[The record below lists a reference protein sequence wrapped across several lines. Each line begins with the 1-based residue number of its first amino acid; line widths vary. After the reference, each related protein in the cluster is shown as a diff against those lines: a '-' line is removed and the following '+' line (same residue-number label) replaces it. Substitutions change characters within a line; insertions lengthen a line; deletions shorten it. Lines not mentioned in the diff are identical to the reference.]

1 MRCSPGI
8 FSTRHRQPK
17 SVPRTT
23 SSFRTSLASATHPK
37 RSISAPAAHAVPLGD
52 IPGASS
58 VAWLRDTWHEHAN
71 RSLALA
77 TKLTGFQGCPSPVGT
92 PGSLTNGAACSFSSS
107 SLSSS
112 LPSFS
117 TSISF
122 TSTAGYLCGK
132 KRLASSRE
140 IWVVLLS
147 FLSLLLLADM
157 LRKNHVLL
165 LQSATVG
172 IEFLF
177 VLSRE
182 SVYARGLR
190 VISTWERE
198 SGVRFANVAVVNL
211 EEAEMARFNV
221 TRRLIPLAVPHAPGH
236 LDWNHLYP
244 EWINET
250 IPNSCPYL
258 PEARWQSGRKQA
270 DALLA
275 RVECREPVSG
285 WAKDVEWQHML
296 LSLAN
301 LVVQADKPWMP
312 LVLISDCRPPLN
324 LLPCDRLVKRDGPVW
339 LYNLTASDL
348 RTRLQPAGSCGMA
361 QPTLTAEAASPPPLH
376 PFSHHPSCFLPPEPP
391 AIGTVAYATVLHTV
405 ENYVCG
411 AIVLGHS
418 IRRSGSQH
426 DMVALVSR
434 EISNRSRDALREAG
448 WIVKEIDRIRNPYG
462 SKTSYNQWNYSKL
475 LLWQLTEYTRV
486 VFVDADLLVLRNL
499 DHLFAFP
506 DVAARGNDQT
516 DFNSGLMLLR
526 PSHCTFRELLAN
538 VHTIRSPNG
547 GDQGYLNNIFTWWH
561 RLPNSYNTLKHI
573 WASDP
578 KERALELEMK
588 NRWFSEEPAE
598 IHTIHYLGRKP
609 WQCYR
614 DFDCTWLYPW
624 DHNFANEA
632 AHKRW
637 WAMHD
642 SMPEP
647 LQQMCW
653 LRNEDKTEME
663 FRKRGLEAK
672 NAPPAFWNFTV
683 TDPRKDYCFPGQK
696 TCQWELYLEHWKRR

>member
-1 MRCSPGI
+1 MSTSPTQAASSHPLLPSSEPPSDAAI
-8 FSTRHRQPK
+8 SILDKLQ
-17 SVPRTT
+17 TT
-23 SSFRTSLASATHPK
+23 SPVKRSASSRQATLAKSPSHSPK

-52 IPGASS
+52 SPGTSS

-77 TKLTGFQGCPSPVGT
+77 TKLSGFQGCPSPVGT
-92 PGSLTNGAACSFSSS
+92 PGSLTNGAAFSFSSS
-107 SLSSS
+107 
-112 LPSFS
+112 
-117 TSISF
+117 F
-122 TSTAGYLCGK
+122 TKASAFGTAGYLCGK

-157 LRKNHVLL
+157 LRKNHMLL

-190 VISTWERE
+190 VLSTWERE
-198 SGVRFANVAVVNL
+198 SGVRFANVAVVNM
-211 EEAEMARFNV
+211 EDAE
-221 TRRLIPLAVPHAPGH
+221 I
-236 LDWNHLYP
+236 
-244 EWINET
+244 
-250 IPNSCPYL
+250 
-258 PEARWQSGRKQA
+258 
-270 DALLA
+270 
-275 RVECREPVSG
+275 
-285 WAKDVEWQHML
+285 
-296 LSLAN
+296 
-301 LVVQADKPWMP
+301 
-312 LVLISDCRPPLN
+312 
-324 LLPCDRLVKRDGPVW
+324 
-339 LYNLTASDL
+339 
-348 RTRLQPAGSCGMA
+348 A
-361 QPTLTAEAASPPPLH
+361 Q
-376 PFSHHPSCFLPPEPP
+376 PP

-418 IRRSGSQH
+418 IRRSGSRH
-426 DMVALVSR
+426 DMVALVSH

-475 LLWQLTEYTRV
+475 RLWQLTEYSAV

-578 KERALELEMK
+578 HDRALELEMK

-642 SMPEP
+642 TMPES

-672 NAPPAFWNFTV
+672 NAPPGFWNFTV